1 MKLKSLL
8 TGTCLVFAGLFI
20 SSCSDSAEARADCK
34 IRVGI
39 VFDIGGKND
48 RSFNAAA
55 WEGVKRARQDLPIC
69 LYDVEPGNPTS
80 IEPAMRAFAEKNFD
94 LIIGVGFAQGPIM
107 QKVAEDYPDIKFA
120 IVDGVIFEKDGKTPK
135 ANVASLVF
143 REHEGSYLVG
153 MIAAAKSK
161 TGILGFVGGM
171 DIPLI
176 HRFAKGYE
184 EGALSV
190 NPDAK
195 FVVNYVGVTDS
206 AWNNPGKGKEL
217 SLAQI
222 EKGADV
228 IFTAAGNSGLGAF
241 DAVEQY
247 GRDPKTGE
255 PRKFVNSN
263 QNGVKP
269 GFVLTSMV
277 KRVDNAVY
285 DVVSE
290 LAPPA
295 AVFVGVEKASVS
307 EQGGTNVLASLP
319 FGSEVEVLEVRD
331 DRVRVNAN
339 GTIGWM
345 ERADLCFRSELE
357 RRMVSGRIPKETL
370 RIGSDEHGLFFT
382 GGSIMIKNG
391 QPHIPEGT
399 ATYAANVDHLI
410 LGTTQLQMLPKSYKP
425 LAEKPGPIFNGGFHV
440 FGLDKDGVAYAMDEY
455 NEGLIPPD
463 VLQKVETAKQKIVAG
478 EIVVTDAMAK

>member
-1 MKLKSLL
+1 MRLKTIFQTAFLL
-8 TGTCLVFAGLFI
+8 CFALLI
-20 SSCSDSAEARADCK
+20 SSCATTEATRQNCN

-55 WEGVKRARQDLPIC
+55 WDGVQRAERELGIC

-80 IEPAMRAFAEKNFD
+80 IEPAMRAFAERKFD
-94 LIIGVGFAQGPIM
+94 LIVGVGFAQGPIM
-107 QKVAEDYPDIKFA
+107 QKVANDFPDVKFA

-135 ANVASLVF
+135 QNVASLVF

-161 TGILGFVGGM
+161 SGVLGFVGGM

-184 EGALSV
+184 EGALAV
-190 NPDAK
+190 NPNARVITN
-195 FVVNYVGVTDS
+195 FVGVTDS

-217 SLAQI
+217 ALSQI

-247 GRDPKTGE
+247 GKGE
-255 PRKFVNSN
+255 NGEARKFVIGVDSN

-285 DVVSE
+285 DVV
-290 LAPPA
+290 
-295 AVFVGVEKASVS
+295 K
-307 EQGGTNVLASLP
+307 
-319 FGSEVEVLEVRD
+319 EVLE
-331 DRVRVNAN
+331 
-339 GTIGWM
+339 GK
-345 ERADLCFRSELE
+345 F
-357 RRMVSGRIPKETL
+357 
-370 RIGSDEHGLFFT
+370 
-382 GGSIMIKNG
+382 
-391 QPHIPEGT
+391 Q
-399 ATYAANVDHLI
+399 
-410 LGTTQLQMLPKSYKP
+410 
-425 LAEKPGPIFNGGFHV
+425 GGFHV
-440 FGLDKDGVAYAMDEY
+440 FGLDKDGVAYAMDKY
-455 NEGLIPPD
+455 NEALISPE
-463 VLQKVETAKQKIVAG
+463 VLQKVEQARGKIVAG
-478 EIVVTDAMAK
+478 EIKVTDAMAK